1 MIKIYKLLRITPVA
15 VLLIVVYVI
24 IMYGFINEKI
34 KRG

>member
-15 VLLIVVYVI
+15 ALLIVVYGI
-24 IMYGFINEKI
+24 TMYGFINEKI